1 MAYTGSGELIQAT
14 DFNGLASTTTGGNVA
29 WVWGTGWQRTGYG
42 QSTTL
47 LSSVSATG
55 IVTATQWAGLV
66 YTINNALAHQGQA
79 TIGGGP
85 TGANINMTAGQ
96 TITYFANVATA
107 ATQVNT
113 TRNSYYA
120 VGSTT
125 TGTGFNSSISF
136 PDSASNYG
144 FAASRTVTFAS
155 ANAARYFF
163 NAGGR
168 LQLVLTAT
176 NNNATARSSD
186 IVNLF
191 QTWLGGSI
199 IYDANSAA
207 RTGTGGTL
215 NSSNSS
221 AGYYTLTTTPTL
233 LANVSSNSATYTYQ
247 SDWARILVN
256 SNGTQGTT
264 GDQGTVITF
273 TFGCGVAAQTNSNFN
288 DAINVTLTSRVD
300 IIFPETT
307 YLSGTAWGTPV
318 VA

>member
-1 MAYTGSGELIQAT
+1 MAYTGTGQLIEAT

-85 TGANINMTAGQ
+85 TGANINMTTGQ

-120 VGSTT
+120 VGTTT
-125 TGTGFNSSISF
+125 TGSNFTATISF
-136 PDSASNYG
+136 PDSLANYG
-144 FAASRTVTFAS
+144 FATSRTATFSS
-155 ANAARYFF
+155 ATAARYFF

-176 NNNATARSSD
+176 NNNGTARSADFVS
-186 IVNLF
+186 LF

-215 NSSNSS
+215 TQSNAL
-221 AGYYTLTTTPTL
+221 AGYYTLTTTPTT
-233 LANVSSNSATYTYQ
+233 LANVNSNSATYLYQ
-247 SDWARILVN
+247 SDFARILVN
-256 SNGTQGTT
+256 SNGPQGST
-264 GDQGTVITF
+264 GDQGTAITF
-273 TFGCGVAAQTNSNFN
+273 SMGCGVTAQSSNFN
-288 DAINVTLTSRVD
+288 DAVNVTLTSRIDVT
-300 IIFPETT
+300 FPETT
-307 YLSGTAWGTPV
+307 YLANSWGSV
-318 VA
+318 IIS

>member
-1 MAYTGSGELIQAT
+1 MAYTGSGQLIQAT
-14 DFNGLASTTTGGNVA
+14 DFNGLASTTTGGNIA

-47 LSSVSATG
+47 LSSVSATS

-66 YTINNALAHQGQA
+66 YTVNNALAHQGQA

-107 ATQVNT
+107 VTQVNT
-113 TRNSYYA
+113 TRNSYFA
-120 VGSTT
+120 VGTTT
-125 TGTGFNSSISF
+125 TGSNFTASISF
-136 PDSASNYG
+136 PDSATAYG
-144 FAASRTVTFAS
+144 FATSRTVTFAS
-155 ANAARYFF
+155 AAQARYFF

-168 LQLVLTAT
+168 LQLVLTAS
-176 NNNATARSSD
+176 NNNATARSGDFVS
-186 IVNLF
+186 LF

-215 NSSNSS
+215 NSSNTA
-221 AGYYTLTTTPTL
+221 AGYYTLTTTPTI
-233 LANVSSNSATYTYQ
+233 LANVSSNSATYTYN
-247 SDWARILVN
+247 SDWARIQVN
-256 SNGTQGTT
+256 SNGVQGTT

-273 TFGCGVAAQTNSNFN
+273 TMGCGVAAQTNSNFN
-288 DAINVTLTSRVD
+288 DAVNVTLTSRVD
-300 IIFPETT
+300 VIFPETT
-307 YLSGTAWGTPV
+307 YLANSWGAITI
-318 VA
+318 A